1 MFISYNPESEAS
13 GELADLYLKERE
25 FWGYLPNY
33 ALLFGHRPQVWSA
46 WRHLIGAIREGMD
59 RRRYELATLAAATT
73 LRSSYCSLAHGK
85 ALTAFYS
92 PEEVRD
98 LVRDPERLSESDRE
112 VMAFAARVAE
122 DASTITEGD
131 VERLRRAGLSDAEI
145 FDVAAAASAR
155 AFFAKLLDSL
165 GADPDHQFR
174 RLDPALVEALTVGRP
189 VADPTPG

>member
-1 MFISYNPESEAS
+1 MFISHRPESEAT
-13 GELADLYLKERE
+13 GELADLYEKERE

-46 WRHLIGAIREGMD
+46 WRHLIGAVREGMD
-59 RRRYELATLAAATT
+59 RRRYELATLAAATS
-73 LRSSYCSLAHGK
+73 LKSSYCSLAHGK

-92 PEEVRD
+92 PDQVRG
-98 LVRDPERLSESDRE
+98 LLRDPGQLSETDRA
-112 VMAFAARVAE
+112 VMAFASRVAE
-122 DASTITEGD
+122 DASTITAED
-131 VERLRRAGLSDAEI
+131 VERLRRAGLSDPEI

-174 RLDPALVEALTVGRP
+174 QLDPALVEALTVGRA
-189 VADPTPG
+189 VAEPG